1 MSARD
6 KFFAVWLRFT
16 RHIDGPLMAIVLLL
30 FAVGAV
36 VLFSAVAPD
45 TERFMQQMKNVGVAF
60 AIMWVVANIPPHRLA
75 QIALPLYLVGVLL
88 LIAVALF
95 GVTVNGS
102 QRWLAIGGFRFQ
114 PSELLK
120 LAVPLLIA
128 WYFQK
133 FEARLNFGNFVIA
146 MLLIALPAWLIKRQP
161 DLGTALLVVASGFFV
176 LYLARLPWKAIL
188 LMIVTAVPLIWLLAH
203 DYQKQRVL
211 AFLDPGADPLRSG
224 YHTLQASIAIGSG
237 GLTGKG
243 WMHGTQAHL
252 DFLPERHTDFI
263 FAVYG
268 EEFGLIG
275 NIVLLVLYIALLLR
289 ALMIASNASSLFD
302 RLLAGAIALMLFT
315 YTVVNMGMVS
325 GILPVV
331 GVPLPFISYG
341 GTALVSLFICVGILM
356 SIQTHRKLVSS

>member
-1 MSARD
+1 MPLRD
-6 KFFAVWLRFT
+6 HFSAVWLRFT

-30 FAVGAV
+30 LAVGAI
-36 VLFSAVAPD
+36 VLFSASAPD
-45 TERFMQQMKNVGVAF
+45 TGRFIQQMKSIGVAL
-60 AIMWVVANIPPHRLA
+60 IVMWIVASIPPHRLA

-88 LIAVALF
+88 LVAVALF
-95 GVTVNGS
+95 GVSVNGS
-102 QRWLAIGGFRFQ
+102 RRWLALGSFRFQ

-120 LAVPLLIA
+120 LAVPLLLA

-133 FEARLNFGNFVIA
+133 VEARINLGNFLIA

-161 DLGTALLVVASGFFV
+161 DLGTALLVAASGFYV
-176 LYLARLPWKAIL
+176 LYLARLSWKVIF
-188 LMIVTAVPLIWLLAH
+188 LMIAATVPTIWLFAH

-243 WMHGTQAHL
+243 WMQGTQAHL

-275 NIVLLVLYIALLLR
+275 NIVLLALYAALLLR
-289 ALMIASNASSLFD
+289 ALMIASHASSLFD
-302 RLLAGAIALMLFT
+302 RLLAGTITLMLFT
-315 YTVVNMGMVS
+315 YAAVNMGMVS

-341 GTALVSLFICVGILM
+341 GTAMFSLFICIGILM
-356 SIQTHRKLVSS
+356 SIQTHRKLVST

>member
-1 MSARD
+1 MPIRD
-6 KFFAVWLRFT
+6 NFFVIWLRFT
-16 RHIDGPLMAIVLLL
+16 HRIDGPLMAIVLLL
-30 FAVGAV
+30 LAVGAV

-45 TERFMQQMKNVGVAF
+45 TGRFIQQMKSIGLALIV
-60 AIMWVVANIPPHRLA
+60 MWIVANIPPHRLA

-95 GVTVNGS
+95 GVTVNNS
-102 QRWLAIGGFRFQ
+102 QRWLALGGFRFQ

-120 LAVPLLIA
+120 LAVPLMLA

-133 FEARLNFGNFVIA
+133 VEARINFGNFLIA

-161 DLGTALLVVASGFFV
+161 DLGTALLVAASGFYV
-176 LYLARLPWKAIL
+176 LYLARLSWKPIF
-188 LMIVTAVPLIWLLAH
+188 LMVATAVPLIWLFAH

-243 WMHGTQAHL
+243 WMQGTQAHL
-252 DFLPERHTDFI
+252 EFLPERHTDFI
-263 FAVYG
+263 FAVYS
-268 EEFGLIG
+268 EEFGLVG
-275 NIVLLVLYIALLLR
+275 NIVLLILYLALLLR
-289 ALMIASNASSLFD
+289 AMVIASNAPSLFG
-302 RLLAGAIALMLFT
+302 RLLAGAITLMLFT
-315 YTVVNMGMVS
+315 YIVVNMGMVS

-341 GTALVSLFICVGILM
+341 GTAMLSLFICVGILM
-356 SIQTHRKLVSS
+356 SIQTHRKLVST